1 MVLSSRNPLATH
13 WWMLIPQGLVFFVIY
28 YVVFRFTITKF
39 NLMTRV
45 VNWLLPVAK
54 RMVRM

>member
-1 MVLSSRNPLATH
+1 VSRNPLATH
-13 WWMLIPQGLVFFVIY
+13 WWMLMARSGVLRIY

-39 NLMTRV
+39 NLMTPGRE
-45 VNWLLPVAK
+45 LAPVAK